1 MTMPPTDPLIL
12 AAELPT
18 YTVTFTAQMDGPERY
33 RPAGLYQ
40 SINLWPLNFLR
51 REELAVQPHIFIA
64 TPCYGGVVTQG
75 YMQSIIALMTASS
88 LREIGAT
95 LALLGQDALI
105 TRSRNTLVSH
115 FTAHSEATHL
125 LFIDADISFAPDAV
139 FRLLDAEK
147 PLIAGIYP
155 LKAYHW
161 DRAFRERSASGEAIE
176 TAGLHYVGR
185 PDINGT
191 LLRDG
196 GVVTAD
202 FAGTGFMLIE
212 RATIERMIEAYPETA
227 YRATD
232 AYIATSNAP
241 SQAYALFDCMI
252 DPDTTTYRSED
263 FTFCRRW
270 QRIGGQVWLD
280 TGARLTHSG
289 ASDFIG
295 DPATRFGP
303 KAGDRSAL

>member
-1 MTMPPTDPLIL
+1 M
-12 AAELPT
+12 
-18 YTVTFTAQMDGPERY
+18 
-33 RPAGLYQ
+33 
-40 SINLWPLNFLR
+40 
-51 REELAVQPHIFIA
+51 QPHVFIA

-88 LREIGAT
+88 LRGIGAT

-115 FTAHSEATHL
+115 FTAHPDATHL
-125 LFIDADISFAPDAV
+125 LFVDADISFAPDAV
-139 FRLLDAEK
+139 FRLLDAGK

-155 LKAYHW
+155 LKAYYW

-185 PDINGT
+185 PGIDGT

-196 GVVTAD
+196 EIVTAD

-232 AYIATSNAP
+232 AYDATSIAP
-241 SQAYALFDCMI
+241 SLAYALFDCMI
-252 DPDTTTYRSED
+252 DPDTSTYRSED

-295 DPATRFGP
+295 DPATRFGT
-303 KAGDRSAL
+303 KAGDRSAP